1 VYSKYIDAKEATVVD
16 NIDDISED
24 NIPTILLAATDD
36 IEFYKKSIS
45 ELQEKVISSN
55 QRVWYS

>member
-1 VYSKYIDAKEATVVD
+1 MYSKYIDAKEATVVD